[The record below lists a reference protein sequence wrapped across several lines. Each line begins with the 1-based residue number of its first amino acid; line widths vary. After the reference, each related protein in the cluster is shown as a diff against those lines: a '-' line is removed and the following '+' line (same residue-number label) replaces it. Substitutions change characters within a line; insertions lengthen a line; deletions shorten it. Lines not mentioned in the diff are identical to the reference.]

1 MLFLCL
7 APLQSLRMIFKT
19 VAEIPLQHQ
28 SLEGGGCHGCKGD
41 MEPVGR
47 NREKGRSP
55 VPGEQGCCGGRFHLD
70 CAGQPLSRRRLSP
83 FPTLFPKSLFSPQSR
98 SIGLGQGE
106 ERDGSFCV
114 HLCSTARFQGC
125 VPNILPPF
133 HMVFYHDCTCWTD
146 GCTLPHNL
154 EIHSEYLNHIIPRRM
169 KSEYRTHAHTISRRD
184 RQAAEKHAPYT
195 DIFATIPLCLSS
207 LPPSCSSSRR

>member
-1 MLFLCL
+1 MRWTLPSGLCRSTFIPTTTL
-7 APLQSLRMIFKT
+7 SLS
-19 VAEIPLQHQ
+19 H
-28 SLEGGGCHGCKGD
+28 
-41 MEPVGR
+41 
-47 NREKGRSP
+47 
-55 VPGEQGCCGGRFHLD
+55 
-70 CAGQPLSRRRLSP
+70 PLSEILVFTAITQHWSWARGREGWQLLRPSLLHRPISRLR
-83 FPTLFPKSLFSPQSR
+83 PKL
-98 SIGLGQGE
+98 
-106 ERDGSFCV
+106 
-114 HLCSTARFQGC
+114 
-125 VPNILPPF
+125 ILPF
-133 HMVFYHDCTCWTD
+133 KMVFYHDCTCWTD